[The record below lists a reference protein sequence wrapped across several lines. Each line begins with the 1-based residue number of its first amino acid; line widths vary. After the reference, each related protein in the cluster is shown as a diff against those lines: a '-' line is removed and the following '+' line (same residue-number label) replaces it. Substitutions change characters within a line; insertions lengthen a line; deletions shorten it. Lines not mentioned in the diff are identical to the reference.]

1 MSDWSKFYEVYFP
14 MKKFYGLRL
23 TSHESS
29 KECCI
34 KITQG
39 GKEIIKCE
47 GEESDVVI
55 ANATRELEYWEHI
68 RKRASVS
75 QI

>member
-34 KITQG
+34 TITQG

-55 ANATRELEYWEHI
+55 ANATRELEYWEHR
-68 RKRASVS
+68 RKFQRKSL
-75 QI
+75 